1 MTNFNGSI
9 ELLQVTP
16 ALTLLEKNM
25 KILLVEDSAL
35 NREVIAN
42 MLITLGG
49 QVQTVEN
56 GQSALKNLEQNG
68 YDLVLMDCDMP
79 ILDGYATTQAIRHL
93 EQTQQR
99 PAVPIIALTAHEMTA
114 EHQQTCQ
121 LAGMNDCLTKPV
133 YLKTLQAILDRWVVT
148 NAPINQ
154 HTPTQTEIPT
164 LDAHIIKQLQEVM
177 GQEMTLC
184 LLKHFINYA
193 PQQLTLLQQW
203 LNHGDLENLRRQAHK
218 FKGESL
224 QLGAIR
230 VGTLCKQIEN
240 LALTGQLDALKICL
254 ATLQEELAKA
264 SQLIIQENNH
274 EHP

>member
-1 MTNFNGSI
+1 
-9 ELLQVTP
+9 V
-16 ALTLLEKNM
+16 
-25 KILLVEDSAL
+25 KILLVEDSPL

-42 MLITLGG
+42 MLITLGS

-56 GQSALKNLEQNG
+56 GQCALENLQQNS

-79 ILDGYATTQAIRHL
+79 ILDGYATTQAIRHQ
-93 EQTQQR
+93 EHTQQR
-99 PAVPIIALTAHEMTA
+99 PAVPIVALTAQEMTPA
-114 EHQQTCQ
+114 HQQASK
-121 LAGMNDCLTKPV
+121 LAGMNDYLTKPV
-133 YLKTLQAILDRWVVT
+133 YLKTLQAILNRWVAI

-164 LDAHIIKQLQEVM
+164 LDAHTIKQLQDVM

-193 PQQLTLLQQW
+193 PQQLALLQQW
-203 LNHGDLENLRRQAHK
+203 LNHGDLENLRRQAHQ

-224 QLGAIR
+224 QLGATR

-254 ATLQEELAKA
+254 ATLQEELVQT